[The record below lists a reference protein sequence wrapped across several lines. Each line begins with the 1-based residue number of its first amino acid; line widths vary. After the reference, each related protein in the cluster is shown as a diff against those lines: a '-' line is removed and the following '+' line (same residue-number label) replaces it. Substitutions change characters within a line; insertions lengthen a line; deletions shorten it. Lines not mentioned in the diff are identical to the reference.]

1 MRENCSFVK
10 RIYFIC
16 ILLKACHINIQVITG
31 DMTRVTEEI
40 IKTATKAITAEEG
53 AGTEEEVIEDKL
65 KSNSSTMNNDIE
77 F

>member
-16 ILLKACHINIQVITG
+16 NLLKACHINIQVITG

-40 IKTATKAITAEEG
+40 IKTATRAIMAEEG

-65 KSNSSTMNNDIE
+65 KINSSTMNNDIE